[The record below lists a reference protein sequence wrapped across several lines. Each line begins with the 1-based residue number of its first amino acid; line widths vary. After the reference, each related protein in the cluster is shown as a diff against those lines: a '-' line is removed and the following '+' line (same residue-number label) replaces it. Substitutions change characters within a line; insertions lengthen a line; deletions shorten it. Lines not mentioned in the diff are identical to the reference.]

1 MFLKKLKIT
10 NFKNIEEREFTFS
23 QINCFVGNNGVGKT
37 NVLDAIYYLSFC
49 KSFFNHNDFHSI
61 RYEQDFFALHGFY
74 DFKGVEEVFSCVLKR
89 DGKKQMKYSQKS
101 YNRLSEHIGK
111 IPVVMIAPNDHVL
124 ITGGSEVRRKFID
137 IIISQQDKE
146 YLQNLIRYNKAVE
159 QRNKL
164 LKSFQLYHCVDEVNL
179 LIWEEQIALYG
190 ASVQKK
196 RKEFFTCFKQPMND
210 FYQEISQ
217 NKEEV
222 SLEYQT
228 FEGDLLS
235 LLKENREKDK
245 IVGYTSV
252 GVHKDDLLFNL
263 KQMPIKTHASQG
275 QQKTFLLALKLAQF
289 DFLSKNMSIKP
300 ILLLDDI
307 FDKFDFERVSRI
319 LALLEDGRFG
329 QVFITDTHLER
340 VEKMIGEG
348 LKERTKIFK
357 L

>member
-1 MFLKKLKIT
+1 M
-10 NFKNIEEREFTFS
+10 
-23 QINCFVGNNGVGKT
+23 
-37 NVLDAIYYLSFC
+37 
-49 KSFFNHNDFHSI
+49 
-61 RYEQDFFALHGFY
+61 
-74 DFKGVEEVFSCVLKR
+74 
-89 DGKKQMKYSQKS
+89 
-101 YNRLSEHIGK
+101 
-111 IPVVMIAPNDHVL
+111 
-124 ITGGSEVRRKFID
+124 
-137 IIISQQDKE
+137 
-146 YLQNLIRYNKAVE
+146 
-159 QRNKL
+159 
-164 LKSFQLYHCVDEVNL
+164 
-179 LIWEEQIALYG
+179 IWEEQIALYG

-196 RKEFFTCFKQPMND
+196 RKEFFEEFKQPMND

-340 VEKMIGEG
+340 VEKMICEG

>member
-1 MFLKKLKIT
+1 M
-10 NFKNIEEREFTFS
+10 
-23 QINCFVGNNGVGKT
+23 
-37 NVLDAIYYLSFC
+37 
-49 KSFFNHNDFHSI
+49 
-61 RYEQDFFALHGFY
+61 HGFY

-137 IIISQQDKE
+137 IIISQQDRE

-164 LKSFQLYHCVDEVNL
+164 LKSFQLYHYIDEVNL

-196 RKEFFTCFKQPMND
+196 RKEFFEEFKQPMND

-222 SLEYQT
+222 SLAYQT